1 MTDTNTNQQDPL
13 GPIQALIQQGE
24 IPQATEAITA
34 LPDDVR
40 LSKMGMYMSAVCLR
54 RLQEFARAERTLHE
68 LTESHPSFGRAF
80 QELGHLYRDS
90 GAIYEALNAYGTACH
105 LNPALKASWLGQYQL
120 LENTQHVERLHQVK
134 QKLSWLSSL
143 PPELIASMDLLY
155 EGRLLKAERL
165 CRGYLQKNPR
175 SVEGMRI
182 LAEMAVRNGV
192 LEDAE
197 FLLESAVTFD
207 PENRQARIDYVQTL
221 SKRQRFQRAVDEASA
236 LLDKNP
242 DNPQFQSLFAIQ
254 SMQLGDFNT
263 ALDLFD
269 KVLAVAPDDPVTHVS
284 RGHALKT
291 GGDTDKAIASYRAA
305 LSARPSYCDAWYS
318 LSNLKTYRF
327 SDQELD
333 DMQVLD
339 DTQFLGGQDR
349 VYLQFALGKAYEDR
363 KDYERSFQYYARGNE
378 IKRAQLQ
385 YRRDGSTREC
395 EEQMEACQSALFE
408 QKTGCDAPDPIFILG
423 LPRAGS
429 TLLEQILSSHSQV
442 DGTLEL
448 PNILSLSGRLR
459 RLGQRQGNQRYPFN
473 LADLSADQLRS
484 MGEEYINDTRVHR
497 QGAPFFIDKMPNNFR
512 HIGLIKLILPNAKII
527 DARRAPM
534 SCCFSGFKQL
544 FAEGQMFSYSQ
555 EDIAQYYRDYVRL
568 MAHWDDVM
576 PNQVL
581 RVQHEDVVADLETEV
596 HRMLDYCDLPFEE
609 ACLEFHK
616 TERNVRTPSSEQVRQ
631 PIFSDA
637 LEQWKN
643 YEPWLTPLKEALGA
657 KLLADPRT
665 SDI

>member
-1 MTDTNTNQQDPL
+1 M
-13 GPIQALIQQGE
+13 
-24 IPQATEAITA
+24 
-34 LPDDVR
+34 
-40 LSKMGMYMSAVCLR
+40 
-54 RLQEFARAERTLHE
+54 
-68 LTESHPSFGRAF
+68 
-80 QELGHLYRDS
+80 
-90 GAIYEALNAYGTACH
+90 
-105 LNPALKASWLGQYQL
+105 
-120 LENTQHVERLHQVK
+120 
-134 QKLSWLSSL
+134 
-143 PPELIASMDLLY
+143 
-155 EGRLLKAERL
+155 
-165 CRGYLQKNPR
+165 
-175 SVEGMRI
+175 
-182 LAEMAVRNGV
+182 
-192 LEDAE
+192 
-197 FLLESAVTFD
+197 
-207 PENRQARIDYVQTL
+207 
-221 SKRQRFQRAVDEASA
+221 
-236 LLDKNP
+236 
-242 DNPQFQSLFAIQ
+242 
-254 SMQLGDFNT
+254 
-263 ALDLFD
+263 
-269 KVLAVAPDDPVTHVS
+269 
-284 RGHALKT
+284 
-291 GGDTDKAIASYRAA
+291 
-305 LSARPSYCDAWYS
+305 
-318 LSNLKTYRF
+318 
-327 SDQELD
+327 
-333 DMQVLD
+333 
-339 DTQFLGGQDR
+339 
-349 VYLQFALGKAYEDR
+349 
-363 KDYERSFQYYARGNE
+363 
-378 IKRAQLQ
+378 
-385 YRRDGSTREC
+385 
-395 EEQMEACQSALFE
+395 FE
-408 QKTGCDAPDPIFILG
+408 QRVGCDAPDPIFILG

-473 LADLSADQLRS
+473 LSDLSADQLRS

-568 MAHWDDVM
+568 MAHWDTVM
-576 PNQVL
+576 PAQIL

-596 HRMLDYCDLPFEE
+596 HRMLDYCGLPFEE

-643 YEPWLTPLKEALGA
+643 YEPWLTPLKEALGP

>member
-1 MTDTNTNQQDPL
+1 
-13 GPIQALIQQGE
+13 
-24 IPQATEAITA
+24 
-34 LPDDVR
+34 
-40 LSKMGMYMSAVCLR
+40 
-54 RLQEFARAERTLHE
+54 
-68 LTESHPSFGRAF
+68 
-80 QELGHLYRDS
+80 
-90 GAIYEALNAYGTACH
+90 
-105 LNPALKASWLGQYQL
+105 
-120 LENTQHVERLHQVK
+120 
-134 QKLSWLSSL
+134 
-143 PPELIASMDLLY
+143 
-155 EGRLLKAERL
+155 
-165 CRGYLQKNPR
+165 
-175 SVEGMRI
+175 
-182 LAEMAVRNGV
+182 
-192 LEDAE
+192 
-197 FLLESAVTFD
+197 
-207 PENRQARIDYVQTL
+207 
-221 SKRQRFQRAVDEASA
+221 
-236 LLDKNP
+236 
-242 DNPQFQSLFAIQ
+242 
-254 SMQLGDFNT
+254 
-263 ALDLFD
+263 
-269 KVLAVAPDDPVTHVS
+269 
-284 RGHALKT
+284 
-291 GGDTDKAIASYRAA
+291 
-305 LSARPSYCDAWYS
+305 
-318 LSNLKTYRF
+318 
-327 SDQELD
+327 
-333 DMQVLD
+333 MQVLD

-349 VYLQFALGKAYEDR
+349 VYLQFALGKAFEDR
-363 KDYERSFQYYARGNE
+363 KDYERSFQHYARGNE
-378 IKRAQLQ
+378 IKHAQLQ
-385 YRRDGSTREC
+385 YRREGATREC

-408 QKTGCDAPDPIFILG
+408 QKIGCDAPDPIFILG

-473 LADLSADQLRS
+473 LADLSGDQLRS
-484 MGEEYINDTRVHR
+484 MGEEYITDTRVHR

-568 MAHWDDVM
+568 MTHWDTVM
-576 PNQVL
+576 PDQVL
-581 RVQHEDVVADLETEV
+581 RVQHEDVVAELETEV
-596 HRMLDYCDLPFEE
+596 HRMLEYCGLPFEE

-643 YEPWLTPLKEALGA
+643 YEPWLTPLKEALGS